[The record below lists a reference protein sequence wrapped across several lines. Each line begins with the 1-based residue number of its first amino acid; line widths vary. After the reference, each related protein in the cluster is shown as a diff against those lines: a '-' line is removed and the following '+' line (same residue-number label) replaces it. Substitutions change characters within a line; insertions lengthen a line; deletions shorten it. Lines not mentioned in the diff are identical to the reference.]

1 VKTRQKTFRIVNK
14 GVLESDILF
23 GKDWL
28 EEDDEEDVYEKAER
42 PNKRRRIGRKSSP
55 HNG

>member
-1 VKTRQKTFRIVNK
+1 MKTRQKTFRIVNK